1 MRIIQRPTIL
11 SVVCII
17 SFAYAVLGFP
27 TIFSPF
33 IKKQGD
39 FFPAFTGILIS
50 LEFIAVVGVWY
61 MKKWG
66 VQMYLITAILNQSL
80 LIYIDN
86 WLAYKVILPIVFIC
100 LSSYFYKKM
109 DRNL

>member
-1 MRIIQRPTIL
+1 MRVIKRPTIL
-11 SVVCII
+11 TVLCII

-50 LEFIAVVGVWY
+50 LEFISVVGVWY

-66 VQMYLITAILNQSL
+66 LSIYLLTAMLNQSL

-86 WLAYKVILPIVFIC
+86 WAMYKLALPMLFIIVNFF
-100 LSSYFYKKM
+100 FYKQM
-109 DRNL
+109 DDNL